1 MFYERDTTGQI
12 LSLARTTTLA
22 RLRAGLGY
30 LLEAHRFRYYSF
42 TCHTVEPAGAR
53 TLTLDNLPER
63 AGAARA
69 PFDNDPLARYAA
81 TEALPIDWRALMAL
95 PEYQQGGYRA
105 TMNRRARHGLRSGCT
120 VPLLQGAGVLAWLDL
135 ASDRNDEDS
144 WAHIRNYLPYATLLG
159 RVILDKARRLSE
171 NSGNSG
177 GAAGVL
183 EPGAAMAPLDERELA
198 CLRAASEGRRN
209 GEIGVLLGISERTV
223 SSHIHNACQKLHA
236 RNRQHAITK
245 ALLSRQL
252 TLEIPASAQTGFKS
266 E

>member
-53 TLTLDNLPER
+53 TLTLDNLPAR
-63 AGAARA
+63 AGGAPA

-81 TEALPIDWRALMAL
+81 TEALPIDWRALMAR
-95 PEYQQGGYRA
+95 PEYQQGAYRA

-135 ASDRNDEDS
+135 ASDRNDEAS
-144 WAHIRNYLPYATLLG
+144 WTHIRDYLPYATLLG
-159 RVILDKARRLSE
+159 RVILDKARRLGE
-171 NSGNSG
+171 GTGDPG
-177 GAAGVL
+177 GADAL
-183 EPGAAMAPLDERELA
+183 KTAAAMEPLDERERA

-252 TLEIPASAQTGFKS
+252 TLEIPLSPQMYDAPQ
-266 E
+266 